1 MKVYNPNF
9 CCCYNSFGDGWNLVL
24 ELEQGICFSVSVF
37 ASGWPH
43 TSAVFHGLQPS
54 FDVDSFGFLLAMP
67 KKPVLVTIEE
77 FEELKKQLEVQK
89 KMEICG
95 NNDE

>member
-1 MKVYNPNF
+1 MDEIWFWIWSKASAFLYQF
-9 CCCYNSFGDGWNLVL
+9 LLLVDP
-24 ELEQGICFSVSVF
+24 I
-37 ASGWPH
+37 H

-67 KKPVLVTIEE
+67 KKPVLVTTEE

-89 KMEICG
+89 KLEICG